1 MQYIKTQ
8 KYDINLLNQK
18 IMGPDSLKLEEK
30 LMKDNRIKAG
40 AVVMDL
46 GNGQGIT
53 SVFLVKKY
61 GCKVYATDLW
71 RDAEENQKFFAEMG
85 LTEMDKRTT
94 KKGTPTEFQ
103 KSVGAFRIISRHF
116 CGERFLSTFVFAL
129 LSRSRIR

>member
-30 LMKDNRIKAG
+30 LMKDNRTKAG

-94 KKGTPTEFQ
+94 KK
-103 KSVGAFRIISRHF
+103 
-116 CGERFLSTFVFAL
+116 
-129 LSRSRIR
+129 